1 MTMTTSFFD
10 TTTNL
15 WSDAFL
21 ARRGGYF
28 NYDDYTTKKMMGYF
42 DDDYDGNNDH
52 KYSFWRYPRNQVV
65 FNSCLR
71 LSVSLLC
78 ASICISQ
85 W

>member
-1 MTMTTSFFD
+1 MTKTLTAMTMTTSFFD

-28 NYDDYTTKKMMGYF
+28 NYDDYTTKKMRRYF

-52 KYSFWRYPRNQVV
+52 KYSFWRYSKKPGG
-65 FNSCLR
+65 L
-71 LSVSLLC
+71 
-78 ASICISQ
+78 
-85 W
+85 